1 MNNIVT
7 DYKFPQKIYFEK
19 ILKRISSHIESN
31 TRAHSKIID
40 YGCGENLLKSFV
52 HKLNPA
58 LKVYG
63 YDIDPSLSTISDPFS
78 PIYDVW
84 VFNHVLMYMSADEI
98 VEVFNKI
105 KSLNEQAN
113 ILIGVSRQN
122 ILSKVGAFFLSPEAH
137 VGIITPGAT
146 QHKIINQE
154 LHIRS
159 RESIYGMTDLFICEL
174 LNARNQR
181 QFL

>member
-31 TRAHSKIID
+31 TGAHSKIID
-40 YGCGENLLKSFV
+40 YGCGKNLLKSFV
-52 HKLNPA
+52 HKLNPTR
-58 LKVYG
+58 KVYG
-63 YDIDPSLSTISDPFS
+63 YDRNPSLPTISDPFS

-105 KSLNEQAN
+105 KSLNEQA
-113 ILIGVSRQN
+113 IIIIGVSRQN
-122 ILSKVGAFFLSPEAH
+122 ILSKVGAFFLSPGAH
-137 VGIITPGAT
+137 GGTTTSVAT

-154 LHIRS
+154 LHVRL
-159 RESIYGMTDLFICEL
+159 RESVYGMTDLFFCEI